1 MPFTSA
7 LPGRLNATS
16 RAGLGH
22 RPRGQRSTGRRR
34 QPLPRP
40 WAPSRSRPRPPPPRS
55 SGAAPRPGP
64 ALPPHGAASAGRGR
78 PAPGH
83 GPGPEMAAGIGSGH
97 RGQRF
102 SLQGCSAPRNASSF
116 PGLTAL
122 TRPNAPCQLQH
133 STLCLNVLMP
143 DLRGLTAL
151 GVPQHPPGAATKRPH
166 PSLCHCIPPACGV
179 HWCHEKS
186 RLHRPAHPS
195 YVFQAAASTLA
206 PSCLLSLHYL
216 SSKATEK

>member
-55 SGAAPRPGP
+55 FGRRPAPRPRAAASRRRLGRE
-64 ALPPHGAASAGRGR
+64 GAARARPWPRPRDGRR
-78 PAPGH
+78 PRPRAPRAALLAPGLLCPSERLQL
-83 GPGPEMAAGIGSGH
+83 PGAHCSHSA
-97 RGQRF
+97 QR
-102 SLQGCSAPRNASSF
+102 PR
-116 PGLTAL
+116 
-122 TRPNAPCQLQH
+122 QLQH
-133 STLCLNVLMP
+133 STLCLNVLRP
-143 DLRGLTAL
+143 YLRGLTAL

-195 YVFQAAASTLA
+195 YIFQAAASTLA
-206 PSCLLSLHYL
+206 PFCLLSLHYL